1 MTTQTFHAQ
10 WAWRGGEEA
19 ISNVRITVSNGVI
32 ASVEDGVDA
41 QTSDVRI
48 SGVVMPGFVN
58 AHSHAFHRA
67 LRGRTHGGAGDFWSW
82 RTPMYEIANRLT
94 PETYGELA
102 AMTFAEMALSG
113 ITGVGEFHYIHHQQD
128 GTRYANPNEMGLA
141 MVAASQRA
149 GIRMALLDV
158 AYLHA
163 GLDKPEPLAEQ
174 KRFSDGTI
182 DNWLDRVDALGE
194 GGEGWTVGMAPHS
207 VRAVHPSELEEVV
220 ANRHGKVVHVHVSE
234 QPAENAA
241 CIAATGKTPTQVLA
255 DAGMLGRHFTAVH
268 ATHLTATDISLLC
281 SSHSGVCMCPTTE
294 RDLADG
300 VGHPVADKHMAAIS
314 GRTKSMCPLARG
326 NGANQFGRVG
336 TQVKHLHL
344 FAAGQGHQQGAV
356 VPGAKHIGRQRAG
369 FDAPFD
375 TLRGQVHRHQ
385 LIAVLHAGVS
395 GGALGVDP
403 QMAGRFARRNAL
415 GQLRVLAIPA
425 VNVDVVEPVG
435 HGDEPLH
442 VGRKPQVIGVN
453 GAAHD
458 PLHLSGFGIDKTQRI
473 ATRIGHE
480 EDEEHEDMHI
490 VLAVIV
496 GPQQWADH
504 DHRRTRGADDRGKRR
519 ANCKDCRVGGRRS
532 VQVAAHHDAAGHGEQ
547 CQEQQDEGDVFHQR
561 RVHQGLARRPQA
573 ARHHDGDQRQQSPE
587 GGHLAA
593 VVVPEV
599 MRDKRKDGD

>member
-1 MTTQTFHAQ
+1 MTTQSFHAQ

-19 ISNVRITVSNGVI
+19 IANVRITVSNGVI

-41 QTSDVRI
+41 QASDVRI

-67 LRGRTHGGAGDFWSW
+67 LRGHTHGGAGDFWSW

-163 GLDKPEPLAEQ
+163 ALDKPEPLTEQ

-207 VRAVHPSELEEVV
+207 VRAVHPNELEEVV

-241 CIAATGKTPTQVLA
+241 CIAATGKTPTQVLS

-300 VGHPVADKHMAAIS
+300 VGPAS
-314 GRTKSMCPLARG
+314 SLS
-326 NGANQFGRVG
+326 
-336 TQVKHLHL
+336 
-344 FAAGQGHQQGAV
+344 AGGAV
-356 VPGAKHIGRQRAG
+356 LSLGTDSNAFIDMFEEARAVETDERLVTG
-369 FDAPFD
+369 KRGVHAPAS
-375 TLRGQVHRHQ
+375 L
-385 LIAVLHAGVS
+385 LIAATS
-395 GGALGVDP
+395 GGATALGWGQHGIQAGAPADFIALSLDSVRLASFDAAHAAAHIVHSASP
-403 QMAGRFARRNAL
+403 ADVRDVWVAGRQIVQDHQHL
-415 GQLRVLAIPA
+415 
-425 VNVDVVEPVG
+425 NVSDVVG
-435 HGDEPLH
+435 GL
-442 VGRKPQVIGVN
+442 GRAI
-453 GAAHD
+453 
-458 PLHLSGFGIDKTQRI
+458 
-473 ATRIGHE
+473 
-480 EDEEHEDMHI
+480 
-490 VLAVIV
+490 
-496 GPQQWADH
+496 
-504 DHRRTRGADDRGKRR
+504 
-519 ANCKDCRVGGRRS
+519 
-532 VQVAAHHDAAGHGEQ
+532 
-547 CQEQQDEGDVFHQR
+547 
-561 RVHQGLARRPQA
+561 
-573 ARHHDGDQRQQSPE
+573 
-587 GGHLAA
+587 AA
-593 VVVPEV
+593 VVTL
-599 MRDKRKDGD
+599 

>member
-1 MTTQTFHAQ
+1 MTTQSFHAQ

-19 ISNVRITVSNGVI
+19 IANVRITVSNGVI

-41 QTSDVRI
+41 QASDVRI

-67 LRGRTHGGAGDFWSW
+67 LRGHTHGGAGDFWSW

-163 GLDKPEPLAEQ
+163 ALDKPEPLTEQ

-207 VRAVHPSELEEVV
+207 VRAVHPNELEEVV

-241 CIAATGKTPTQVLA
+241 CIAATGKTPTQVLS

-300 VGHPVADKHMAAIS
+300 VGPAS
-314 GRTKSMCPLARG
+314 SLS
-326 NGANQFGRVG
+326 
-336 TQVKHLHL
+336 
-344 FAAGQGHQQGAV
+344 AGGAV
-356 VPGAKHIGRQRAG
+356 LSIGTDSNAFIDMFEEARAVETDERLVTG
-369 FDAPFD
+369 KRGVHAPAS
-375 TLRGQVHRHQ
+375 L
-385 LIAVLHAGVS
+385 LIAATS
-395 GGALGVDP
+395 GGATALGWGQHGIHVGAPADFIALSLDSVRLASFDAAHAAAHIVHSASP
-403 QMAGRFARRNAL
+403 ADVRDVWVAGRQIVQDHQHL
-415 GQLRVLAIPA
+415 
-425 VNVDVVEPVG
+425 NVSDVVG
-435 HGDEPLH
+435 GL
-442 VGRKPQVIGVN
+442 GRAI
-453 GAAHD
+453 
-458 PLHLSGFGIDKTQRI
+458 
-473 ATRIGHE
+473 
-480 EDEEHEDMHI
+480 
-490 VLAVIV
+490 
-496 GPQQWADH
+496 
-504 DHRRTRGADDRGKRR
+504 
-519 ANCKDCRVGGRRS
+519 
-532 VQVAAHHDAAGHGEQ
+532 
-547 CQEQQDEGDVFHQR
+547 
-561 RVHQGLARRPQA
+561 
-573 ARHHDGDQRQQSPE
+573 
-587 GGHLAA
+587 AA
-593 VVVPEV
+593 VVTL
-599 MRDKRKDGD
+599 

>member
-10 WAWRGGEEA
+10 WAWRGAESVVA
-19 ISNVRITVSNGVI
+19 NVRIGVSNGVI
-32 ASVEDGVDA
+32 VSVEDGVGA
-41 QTSDVRI
+41 QASDVRI
-48 SGVVMPGFVN
+48 TGVVMPGFVN

-141 MVAASQRA
+141 MVAASKRA
-149 GIRMALLDV
+149 GIRMSLLDV

-194 GGEGWTVGMAPHS
+194 GGENWTVGMAPHS
-207 VRAVHPSELEEVV
+207 VRAVHPNELEEVV

-241 CIAATGKTPTQVLA
+241 CIAATGKTPTQLLA

-300 VGHPVADKHMAAIS
+300 VGPAS
-314 GRTKSMCPLARG
+314 SLS
-326 NGANQFGRVG
+326 
-336 TQVKHLHL
+336 
-344 FAAGQGHQQGAV
+344 AGGAV
-356 VPGAKHIGRQRAG
+356 LSLGTDSNAFIDMFEEARAVETDERLVTG
-369 FDAPFD
+369 K
-375 TLRGQVHRHQ
+375 RGVHSPASL
-385 LIAVLHAGVS
+385 LIAATS
-395 GGALGVDP
+395 GGAT
-403 QMAGRFARRNAL
+403 AL
-415 GQLRVLAIPA
+415 GWGQHGIQAGAPADFIALSLDSVRLASFDSINA
-425 VNVDVVEPVG
+425 
-435 HGDEPLH
+435 
-442 VGRKPQVIGVN
+442 
-453 GAAHD
+453 AAH
-458 PLHLSGFGIDKTQRI
+458 
-473 ATRIGHE
+473 
-480 EDEEHEDMHI
+480 I
-490 VLAVIV
+490 VHSAAPTDVRDV
-496 GPQQWADH
+496 W
-504 DHRRTRGADDRGKRR
+504 
-519 ANCKDCRVGGRRS
+519 VGGRQI
-532 VQVAAHHDAAGHGEQ
+532 VQDHQHLTVS
-547 CQEQQDEGDVFHQR
+547 DV
-561 RVHQGLARRPQA
+561 VGGLGRAI
-573 ARHHDGDQRQQSPE
+573 
-587 GGHLAA
+587 AA
-593 VVVPEV
+593 VVTL
-599 MRDKRKDGD
+599 

>member
-1 MTTQTFHAQ
+1 MTTQNFHAQ
-10 WAWRGGEEA
+10 WAWRGAESA
-19 ISNVRITVSNGVI
+19 VANVRIGVSNGLI
-32 ASVEDGVDA
+32 TSVEDGVDA
-41 QTSDVRI
+41 QAGDECI
-48 SGVVMPGFVN
+48 AGVVMPGFVN

-128 GTRYANPNEMGLA
+128 GKRYANPNEMGLA

-194 GGEGWTVGMAPHS
+194 GGENWTVGMAPHS
-207 VRAVHPSELEEVV
+207 VRAVHPNELEEVV

-241 CIAATGKTPTQVLA
+241 CIAVTGRTPTQVLA

-300 VGHPVADKHMAAIS
+300 VGPAS
-314 GRTKSMCPLARG
+314 SLS
-326 NGANQFGRVG
+326 VG
-336 TQVKHLHL
+336 
-344 FAAGQGHQQGAV
+344 GAV
-356 VPGAKHIGRQRAG
+356 LSIGTDSNAFIDMFEEARAVETDERLVTG
-369 FDAPFD
+369 K
-375 TLRGQVHRHQ
+375 RGVHSPASL
-385 LIAVLHAGVS
+385 LIAATS
-395 GGALGVDP
+395 GGAT
-403 QMAGRFARRNAL
+403 AL
-415 GQLRVLAIPA
+415 GWGQYGIQVGAPADFIALSLDSVRLASFDA
-425 VNVDVVEPVG
+425 ANA
-435 HGDEPLH
+435 
-442 VGRKPQVIGVN
+442 
-453 GAAHD
+453 AAH
-458 PLHLSGFGIDKTQRI
+458 
-473 ATRIGHE
+473 
-480 EDEEHEDMHI
+480 I
-490 VLAVIV
+490 VHSAA
-496 GPQQWADH
+496 PADVR
-504 DHRRTRGADDRGKRR
+504 DVW
-519 ANCKDCRVGGRRS
+519 VGGRQI
-532 VQVAAHHDAAGHGEQ
+532 VQDHQHLSLS
-547 CQEQQDEGDVFHQR
+547 DV
-561 RVHQGLARRPQA
+561 VGGLGRAI
-573 ARHHDGDQRQQSPE
+573 
-587 GGHLAA
+587 AA
-593 VVVPEV
+593 VVTL
-599 MRDKRKDGD
+599 

>member
-1 MTTQTFHAQ
+1 MATQTFHAQ
-10 WAWRGGEEA
+10 WAWRGAEYA
-19 ISNVRITVSNGVI
+19 VANVRIGVSNGVI
-32 ASVEDGVDA
+32 TTVENGVDA
-41 QTSDVRI
+41 QASDVRI

-67 LRGRTHGGAGDFWSW
+67 LRGRTHGGTGDFWSW

-182 DNWLDRVDALGE
+182 DSWLDRVDALGE
-194 GGEGWTVGMAPHS
+194 GGDRWTVGMAPHS

-300 VGHPVADKHMAAIS
+300 VGPAS
-314 GRTKSMCPLARG
+314 SLS
-326 NGANQFGRVG
+326 
-336 TQVKHLHL
+336 
-344 FAAGQGHQQGAV
+344 AGGAV
-356 VPGAKHIGRQRAG
+356 LSIGTDSNAFIDMFEEARAVETDERLVTGKRGVHAPASLLIAATTGGATALGWGQHGIHVGAPADFIALSLDSVRLAS
-369 FDAPFD
+369 FDA
-375 TLRGQVHRHQ
+375 
-385 LIAVLHAGVS
+385 A
-395 GGALGVDP
+395 
-403 QMAGRFARRNAL
+403 NA
-415 GQLRVLAIPA
+415 
-425 VNVDVVEPVG
+425 
-435 HGDEPLH
+435 
-442 VGRKPQVIGVN
+442 
-453 GAAHD
+453 AAH
-458 PLHLSGFGIDKTQRI
+458 
-473 ATRIGHE
+473 
-480 EDEEHEDMHI
+480 I
-490 VLAVIV
+490 VHAAS
-496 GPQQWADH
+496 PADVR
-504 DHRRTRGADDRGKRR
+504 DVW
-519 ANCKDCRVGGRRS
+519 VGGRQI
-532 VQVAAHHDAAGHGEQ
+532 VQDHQHLNVS
-547 CQEQQDEGDVFHQR
+547 DV
-561 RVHQGLARRPQA
+561 VGGLGRAI
-573 ARHHDGDQRQQSPE
+573 
-587 GGHLAA
+587 AA
-593 VVVPEV
+593 VVTL
-599 MRDKRKDGD
+599 

>member
-1 MTTQTFHAQ
+1 MTTQSFHAQ

-19 ISNVRITVSNGVI
+19 IANVRITVSNGVI
-32 ASVEDGVDA
+32 TSVENGVDA
-41 QTSDVRI
+41 QASDVRI

-67 LRGRTHGGAGDFWSW
+67 LRGHTHGGAGDFWSW

-163 GLDKPEPLAEQ
+163 ALDKPEPLTEQ

-207 VRAVHPSELEEVV
+207 VRAVHPNELEEVV

-241 CIAATGKTPTQVLA
+241 CIAATGKTPTQVLS

-300 VGHPVADKHMAAIS
+300 VGPAS
-314 GRTKSMCPLARG
+314 SLS
-326 NGANQFGRVG
+326 
-336 TQVKHLHL
+336 
-344 FAAGQGHQQGAV
+344 AGGAV
-356 VPGAKHIGRQRAG
+356 LSLGTDSNAFIDMFEEARAVETDERLVTG
-369 FDAPFD
+369 KRGVHAPAS
-375 TLRGQVHRHQ
+375 L
-385 LIAVLHAGVS
+385 LIAATS
-395 GGALGVDP
+395 GGATALGWGQHGIQVGAPADFIALSLDSVRLASFDAAHAAAHIVHSASP
-403 QMAGRFARRNAL
+403 ADVRDVWVAGRQIVQDHQHL
-415 GQLRVLAIPA
+415 
-425 VNVDVVEPVG
+425 NVSD
-435 HGDEPLH
+435 L
-442 VGRKPQVIGVN
+442 
-453 GAAHD
+453 
-458 PLHLSGFGIDKTQRI
+458 
-473 ATRIGHE
+473 
-480 EDEEHEDMHI
+480 
-490 VLAVIV
+490 
-496 GPQQWADH
+496 
-504 DHRRTRGADDRGKRR
+504 
-519 ANCKDCRVGGRRS
+519 VGGLGR
-532 VQVAAHHDAAGHGEQ
+532 AI
-547 CQEQQDEGDVFHQR
+547 
-561 RVHQGLARRPQA
+561 
-573 ARHHDGDQRQQSPE
+573 
-587 GGHLAA
+587 AA
-593 VVVPEV
+593 VVTL
-599 MRDKRKDGD
+599 

>member
-1 MTTQTFHAQ
+1 MTSQTFHAQ
-10 WAWRGGEEA
+10 WAWRGAESA
-19 ISNVRITVSNGVI
+19 VANVRIGVSNGVI
-32 ASVEDGVDA
+32 TSVEDGVVA
-41 QTSDVRI
+41 QANDVRI

-67 LRGRTHGGAGDFWSW
+67 LRGRTHGGTGDFWSW

-128 GTRYANPNEMGLA
+128 GTPYANPNEMGLA

-163 GLDKPEPLAEQ
+163 ALDKPEPLAEQ

-207 VRAVHPSELEEVV
+207 VRAVHPNELEEVV

-255 DAGMLGRHFTAVH
+255 DAGLLGRHFTAVH

-300 VGHPVADKHMAAIS
+300 VGPAS
-314 GRTKSMCPLARG
+314 SLC
-326 NGANQFGRVG
+326 
-336 TQVKHLHL
+336 
-344 FAAGQGHQQGAV
+344 AGGAV
-356 VPGAKHIGRQRAG
+356 LSIGTDSNAFIDMFEEARAVETDERLVTGKRGAHTPASLLIAATLGGATALGWGQHGIQVGALADFIALSLDSVRLAS
-369 FDAPFD
+369 FDA
-375 TLRGQVHRHQ
+375 
-385 LIAVLHAGVS
+385 A
-395 GGALGVDP
+395 
-403 QMAGRFARRNAL
+403 NA
-415 GQLRVLAIPA
+415 
-425 VNVDVVEPVG
+425 
-435 HGDEPLH
+435 
-442 VGRKPQVIGVN
+442 
-453 GAAHD
+453 AAH
-458 PLHLSGFGIDKTQRI
+458 
-473 ATRIGHE
+473 
-480 EDEEHEDMHI
+480 I
-490 VLAVIV
+490 VHAAS
-496 GPQQWADH
+496 PADVR
-504 DHRRTRGADDRGKRR
+504 DVW
-519 ANCKDCRVGGRRS
+519 VGGRQI
-532 VQVAAHHDAAGHGEQ
+532 VQDHKHLTVP
-547 CQEQQDEGDVFHQR
+547 DV
-561 RVHQGLARRPQA
+561 VGGLGRAI
-573 ARHHDGDQRQQSPE
+573 
-587 GGHLAA
+587 AA
-593 VVVPEV
+593 VIT
-599 MRDKRKDGD
+599 M

>member
-19 ISNVRITVSNGVI
+19 IANVRITVSNSVI
-32 ASVEDGVDA
+32 TSVENGVDA
-41 QTSDVRI
+41 QAGDVRI
-48 SGVVMPGFVN
+48 TGVVMPGFVN

-207 VRAVHPSELEEVV
+207 VRAVHPNELEEIV

-241 CIAATGKTPTQVLA
+241 CIAATGKTPTQVLF

-300 VGHPVADKHMAAIS
+300 VGPAS
-314 GRTKSMCPLARG
+314 SLS
-326 NGANQFGRVG
+326 VG
-336 TQVKHLHL
+336 
-344 FAAGQGHQQGAV
+344 GAV
-356 VPGAKHIGRQRAG
+356 LSIGTDSNAFIDMFEEARAVETDERLVTG
-369 FDAPFD
+369 K
-375 TLRGQVHRHQ
+375 RGVHSPASL
-385 LIAVLHAGVS
+385 LIAATS
-395 GGALGVDP
+395 GGAT
-403 QMAGRFARRNAL
+403 AL
-415 GQLRVLAIPA
+415 GWGQHGIQIGAPADFIALSLNSVRLASF
-425 VNVDVVEPVG
+425 D
-435 HGDEPLH
+435 
-442 VGRKPQVIGVN
+442 
-453 GAAHD
+453 AAH
-458 PLHLSGFGIDKTQRI
+458 
-473 ATRIGHE
+473 AAA
-480 EDEEHEDMHI
+480 HI
-490 VLAVIV
+490 VHSAA
-496 GPQQWADH
+496 PADVR
-504 DHRRTRGADDRGKRR
+504 DVW
-519 ANCKDCRVGGRRS
+519 VGGRQI
-532 VQVAAHHDAAGHGEQ
+532 VQDHQHLSLS
-547 CQEQQDEGDVFHQR
+547 DV
-561 RVHQGLARRPQA
+561 VGGLGRAI
-573 ARHHDGDQRQQSPE
+573 
-587 GGHLAA
+587 AA
-593 VVVPEV
+593 VVTL
-599 MRDKRKDGD
+599 

>member
-1 MTTQTFHAQ
+1 MTTQSFHAQ

-19 ISNVRITVSNGVI
+19 VANVRITVSNGVI
-32 ASVEDGVDA
+32 ASVEDGVGA
-41 QTSDVRI
+41 QASDVRI

-163 GLDKPEPLAEQ
+163 ALDKPEPLAEQ

-194 GGEGWTVGMAPHS
+194 GGENWTVGMAPHS
-207 VRAVHPSELEEVV
+207 VRAVHPNELEEVV

-241 CIAATGKTPTQVLA
+241 CIAATGKTPTQVLS

-300 VGHPVADKHMAAIS
+300 VGPAS
-314 GRTKSMCPLARG
+314 SLS
-326 NGANQFGRVG
+326 
-336 TQVKHLHL
+336 
-344 FAAGQGHQQGAV
+344 AGGAV
-356 VPGAKHIGRQRAG
+356 LSLGTDSNAFIDMFEEARAVETDERLVTG
-369 FDAPFD
+369 K
-375 TLRGQVHRHQ
+375 RGVHSPASL
-385 LIAVLHAGVS
+385 LIAATS
-395 GGALGVDP
+395 GGAT
-403 QMAGRFARRNAL
+403 AL
-415 GQLRVLAIPA
+415 GWGQYGIQVGAPADFIALSLDSVRLASFDA
-425 VNVDVVEPVG
+425 ANA
-435 HGDEPLH
+435 
-442 VGRKPQVIGVN
+442 
-453 GAAHD
+453 AAH
-458 PLHLSGFGIDKTQRI
+458 
-473 ATRIGHE
+473 
-480 EDEEHEDMHI
+480 I
-490 VLAVIV
+490 VHAAS
-496 GPQQWADH
+496 PADVR
-504 DHRRTRGADDRGKRR
+504 DVW
-519 ANCKDCRVGGRRS
+519 VGGRQI
-532 VQVAAHHDAAGHGEQ
+532 VQDHQHLTVS
-547 CQEQQDEGDVFHQR
+547 DV
-561 RVHQGLARRPQA
+561 VGGLGRAI
-573 ARHHDGDQRQQSPE
+573 
-587 GGHLAA
+587 AA
-593 VVVPEV
+593 VVTL
-599 MRDKRKDGD
+599 

>member
-1 MTTQTFHAQ
+1 MTTQSFHTQ

-19 ISNVRITVSNGVI
+19 VANVRITVSNGVI

-41 QTSDVRI
+41 QASDVRI

-67 LRGRTHGGAGDFWSW
+67 LRGRTHGGSGDFWSW

-102 AMTFAEMALSG
+102 AMTFTEMALSG

-141 MVAASQRA
+141 MVAASKRA

-234 QPAENAA
+234 QPAENVA

-255 DAGMLGRHFTAVH
+255 DAGLLGRHFTAVH
-268 ATHLTATDISLLC
+268 ATHLTATDMSLLC

-300 VGHPVADKHMAAIS
+300 VGPAS
-314 GRTKSMCPLARG
+314 SLS
-326 NGANQFGRVG
+326 
-336 TQVKHLHL
+336 
-344 FAAGQGHQQGAV
+344 AGGAV
-356 VPGAKHIGRQRAG
+356 LSLGTDSNAFIDMFEEARAVETDERLVTG
-369 FDAPFD
+369 K
-375 TLRGQVHRHQ
+375 RGVHSPASL
-385 LIAVLHAGVS
+385 LIAATS
-395 GGALGVDP
+395 GGAT
-403 QMAGRFARRNAL
+403 AL
-415 GQLRVLAIPA
+415 GWGQYGIQVGAPADFIALSLDSVRLASFNA
-425 VNVDVVEPVG
+425 ANA
-435 HGDEPLH
+435 
-442 VGRKPQVIGVN
+442 
-453 GAAHD
+453 AAH
-458 PLHLSGFGIDKTQRI
+458 
-473 ATRIGHE
+473 
-480 EDEEHEDMHI
+480 I
-490 VLAVIV
+490 VHSAAPSDVRDV
-496 GPQQWADH
+496 W
-504 DHRRTRGADDRGKRR
+504 
-519 ANCKDCRVGGRRS
+519 VGGRQI
-532 VQVAAHHDAAGHGEQ
+532 VQDHQHLTVS
-547 CQEQQDEGDVFHQR
+547 DV
-561 RVHQGLARRPQA
+561 VGGLGRAI
-573 ARHHDGDQRQQSPE
+573 
-587 GGHLAA
+587 AA
-593 VVVPEV
+593 VVTL
-599 MRDKRKDGD
+599 

>member
-1 MTTQTFHAQ
+1 MTTQSFHAQ

-19 ISNVRITVSNGVI
+19 IANVRITVSNGVI

-41 QTSDVRI
+41 QASDVRI

-67 LRGRTHGGAGDFWSW
+67 LRGHTHGGAGDFWSW

-163 GLDKPEPLAEQ
+163 ALDKPEPLAEQ

-194 GGEGWTVGMAPHS
+194 GGENWTVGMAPHS
-207 VRAVHPSELEEVV
+207 VRAVHPNELEEVV

-241 CIAATGKTPTQVLA
+241 CIAATGKTPTQVLS

-300 VGHPVADKHMAAIS
+300 VGPAS
-314 GRTKSMCPLARG
+314 SLS
-326 NGANQFGRVG
+326 
-336 TQVKHLHL
+336 
-344 FAAGQGHQQGAV
+344 AGGAV
-356 VPGAKHIGRQRAG
+356 LSLGTDSNAFIDMFEEARAVETDERLVTG
-369 FDAPFD
+369 KRGVHAPAS
-375 TLRGQVHRHQ
+375 L
-385 LIAVLHAGVS
+385 LIAATS
-395 GGALGVDP
+395 GGATALGWGQHGIQAGAPADFIALSLDSVRLASFDAAHAAAHIVHSASP
-403 QMAGRFARRNAL
+403 ADVRDVWVAGRQIVQDHQHL
-415 GQLRVLAIPA
+415 
-425 VNVDVVEPVG
+425 NVSD
-435 HGDEPLH
+435 L
-442 VGRKPQVIGVN
+442 
-453 GAAHD
+453 
-458 PLHLSGFGIDKTQRI
+458 
-473 ATRIGHE
+473 
-480 EDEEHEDMHI
+480 
-490 VLAVIV
+490 
-496 GPQQWADH
+496 
-504 DHRRTRGADDRGKRR
+504 
-519 ANCKDCRVGGRRS
+519 VGGLGR
-532 VQVAAHHDAAGHGEQ
+532 AI
-547 CQEQQDEGDVFHQR
+547 
-561 RVHQGLARRPQA
+561 
-573 ARHHDGDQRQQSPE
+573 
-587 GGHLAA
+587 AA
-593 VVVPEV
+593 VVTL
-599 MRDKRKDGD
+599 